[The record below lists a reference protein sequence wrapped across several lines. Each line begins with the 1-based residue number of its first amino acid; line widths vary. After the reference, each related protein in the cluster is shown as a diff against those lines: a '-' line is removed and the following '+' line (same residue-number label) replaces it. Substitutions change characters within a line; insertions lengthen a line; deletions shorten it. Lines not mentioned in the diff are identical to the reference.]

1 MKTLTGR
8 IARLAGLTV
17 GLVGLLVA
25 VTATP
30 GAATPSVGFSS
41 QPLGRGTLASQGSL
55 PLRQGMDIVAV
66 MVTLNAGGSSGWHSH
81 PGGGISIVVKGEV
94 TVYTPEGEATA
105 YAPGRSNDG
114 QGDDGCVITR
124 YTQGQAFI
132 ERPGQVVDAVNTG
145 ATDTI
150 IVVTFPSVPAGGA
163 SRIDRPNPGT
173 CGI

>member
-1 MKTLTGR
+1 MKTLTRR

-25 VTATP
+25 VTAIP

-41 QPLGRGTLASQGSL
+41 QPLGRGTLASQGNL

-94 TVYTPEGEATA
+94 TVYAPEAEVTV
-105 YAPGRSNDG
+105 YAPGRNDSG
-114 QGDDGCVITR
+114 EREGGCVITR

-132 ERPGQVVDAVNTG
+132 ERPGEVVDAVNTG

-163 SRIDRPNPGT
+163 SRTDRPNPGT